1 MPFSNYDGAVSY
13 SFGLT
18 VDGITTQ
25 AITEVDGLNFEVDV
39 IEVKQ
44 QTPDGK
50 YVVKKIPGRK
60 KTGEL
65 TFTRIFQQDDNWS
78 NWIKKIFTGDVSDSR
93 KNGSVD
99 VYDYGGVKVTSFTF
113 TNGWPS
119 KIEYSGMKAGGTDP
133 TTEKLTLTHEGLEPQ

>member
-1 MPFSNYDGAVSY
+1 MPFDNYDGAVSY

-18 VDGITTQ
+18 VDGITTM
-25 AITEVDGLNFEVDV
+25 AITEVDGLNYEVDM

-44 QTPDGK
+44 QTPEGK

-65 TFTRIFQQDDNWS
+65 TFTRVFQQDDNWVK
-78 NWIKKIFTGDVSDSR
+78 WIKQIFQGSVTAAR

-99 VYDYGGVKVTSFTF
+99 VYDYVGAKVTSFTF

-119 KIEYSGMKAGGTDP
+119 KIEYSGLKAGGTDP
-133 TTEKLTLTHEGLEPQ
+133 MTEKMTMTHEGLEPA